1 MIYGLRL
8 PLACSREIS
17 LVQFG
22 LSASREAFS
31 IGIGMH
37 TANGITHTV
46 QHHLPRETP
55 NPPCCFLLFVF
66 PSVSGILCAF
76 QLFFSSCSLQ
86 HGTSETCIWV
96 MIPGVCKQGGF
107 QATGGLEDWLIFFF
121 FFPSYLDL
129 GYLWWISFSVVCF
142 VLCLYVGS
150 GTLVESP
157 LIICNS
163 CSGSS
168 DKHGY
173 LDGWMEEGCYREEQQ
188 MACSGEIALLIRAF
202 SGFLCQ
208 LLWRSRAGFQGLQ
221 SL

>member
-1 MIYGLRL
+1 M
-8 PLACSREIS
+8 
-17 LVQFG
+17 
-22 LSASREAFS
+22 
-31 IGIGMH
+31 
-37 TANGITHTV
+37 HTV
-46 QHHLPRETP
+46 QHHLPRETL

-66 PSVSGILCAF
+66 LLFLGFSVLSTFLFILFTTARHERDMHMGYDTRR
-76 QLFFSSCSLQ
+76 LQ
-86 HGTSETCIWV
+86 TGG
-96 MIPGVCKQGGF
+96 IPGNWRV
-107 QATGGLEDWLIFFF
+107 GGLAYFLFFFF

-129 GYLWWISFSVVCF
+129 GYLRRVSFSVVYF

-168 DKHGY
+168 DKHGH